1 MLPIITEYY
10 GTDNIKGFAQ
20 KEGEISRQL
29 RLDKYLLTV
38 EFYHNINENNEFMP
52 GAGIVIQISEDEL
65 LFIGYGYKVE
75 LESLTVGKQLDF
87 LSLEKGNYDKNHKWI
102 KYMDLNGDEQYI
114 RMEEEPTLLRALCYE
129 F

>member
-1 MLPIITEYY
+1 MLPIIAEYY
-10 GTDNIKGFAQ
+10 GTNNIKGFAQ

-38 EFYHNINENNEFMP
+38 EFYHNINENNEFIP
-52 GAGIVIQISEDEL
+52 GAGIVIQISEDD
-65 LFIGYGYKVE
+65 KAE
-75 LESLTVGKQLDF
+75 LESLTEGKQFDF
-87 LSLEKGNYDKNHKWI
+87 LSLEKGNYDENHKWI

-114 RMEEEPTLLRALCYE
+114 RMEEEPTLLRIFCYE